1 MQNDVGELKQYAA
14 VHARSLAIPRY
25 QRLLD
30 AIRADDDLADSWTRE
45 WCRAGE
51 VFEQQGRYL
60 QACSHFA
67 MGRFPYPNGP
77 ARRQAQERC
86 VGAFDRWRSGRPIE
100 RLDIAVPG
108 GRIRCWASG
117 LSAAGRLPV
126 LLVMGGIVTVKEQH
140 AAMLANIGRLGM
152 AGVVTEMPG
161 VGENTLAYTADSW
174 QMISSLLDVLTDR
187 ADTSR
192 TYALALSFSGH
203 MALRCAVADPRIKGI
218 ITAGAP
224 VSEFFTSVGRPH
236 GIPRITADTL
246 AHLTGIDAEKLPGQ
260 LSDWALTDRE
270 LAGLSIPV
278 AYMASLRDE
287 IVPPGE
293 VRRLR
298 EHVRNLV
305 VKEQDDEHGSPR
317 HVAETKLW
325 AISSLLRMRGIHN
338 VSSVTVG
345 ALSQAARFWGKIAD
359 IRRR

>member
-1 MQNDVGELKQYAA
+1 MQNDVAELKRYAA
-14 VHARSLAIPRY
+14 VHARSLAIPGY

-30 AIRADDDLADSWTRE
+30 AIRADDDLAGSWTRE

-51 VFEQQGRYL
+51 LFEQQGRYL
-60 QACSHFA
+60 RACSHFA
-67 MGRFPYPNGP
+67 MARFPYADGP

-86 VGAFDRWRSGRPIE
+86 VGAFERWRSGRPIE
-100 RLDIAVPG
+100 RLDLAVPG
-108 GRIRCWASG
+108 GRVRCWASG

-140 AAMLANIGRLGM
+140 AAMLANIGRLGL

-161 VGENTLAYTADSW
+161 VGENTLSYTSDSW
-174 QMISSLLDVLTDR
+174 QMISSLLDALTDR
-187 ADTSR
+187 ADTSN

-203 MALRCAVADPRIKGI
+203 MALRCAAVDPRIKGI
-218 ITAGAP
+218 VTAGAP
-224 VSEFFTSVGRPH
+224 VTEFFTSAGWLR
-236 GIPRITADTL
+236 GIPRITSDTL

-270 LAGLSIPV
+270 LATLDIPV

-287 IVPPGE
+287 IVPPDE
-293 VRRLR
+293 VRLLR
-298 EHVRNLV
+298 AHVRQLA

-317 HVAETKLW
+317 HVAQTKLW
-325 AISSLLRMRGIHN
+325 ATSALLRMRGTRN

-345 ALSQAARFWGKIAD
+345 ALSQAVGLWGKISGA
-359 IRRR
+359 RRR